1 MAGMDAVDFLS
12 KARKGEPKPVYVLCG
27 DEEFLKRQA
36 REALVGWVLGDADPA
51 YAVSTYPGDRAEW
64 STVRGELQTLPFLS
78 PRRVVVIDQAD
89 EFVSDNRPALE
100 KYVAKPSPGVLVLDV
115 RSWPSNTKLA
125 KALPDEATI
134 VCKTPKPSQLPAW
147 CLQRARSEYGKKL
160 AEPAAQLLV
169 ELVEPSLGLLDQ
181 ELAKLATYVGDAAGI
196 TVEDVDVLCGRSR
209 SAETFKIFEAIGQA
223 KPAEALAI
231 LQRLLADGEEP
242 LALLGAFSWQLRKLA
257 QAGRLAVQGVSVP
270 EALREVGF
278 GPWQV
283 EKVEPQ
289 LRHLGR
295 RRLEKLF
302 DWLLE
307 MDLGMK
313 GNNPL
318 PPAVQLER
326 FVVKLAQPRKATG

>member
-1 MAGMDAVDFLS
+1 MDAVDFLNKS
-12 KARKGEPKPVYVLCG
+12 RRGEPQPVYVLFG
-27 DEEFLKRQA
+27 DEEFLKREA
-36 REALVGWVLGDADPA
+36 RAALTRWLLDDADPA
-51 YAVSTYPGDRAEW
+51 FAVSSYPGDRADW

-89 EFVSDNRPALE
+89 EFVSNNRQALE
-100 KYVAKPSPGVLVLDV
+100 KYVGKPSPGVLILEV

-125 KALPDEATI
+125 KLVADEATI
-134 VCKTPKPSQLPAW
+134 VCKVPKPAQLPAW
-147 CLQRARSEYGKKL
+147 CVQRASVAYGKKL
-160 AEPAAQLLV
+160 AAPAAQLLV

-181 ELAKLATYVGDAAGI
+181 ELAKLSTYVGDAATI
-196 TVEDVDVLCGRSR
+196 TAQDVDVLCGRSR
-209 SAETFKIFEAIGQA
+209 AAETFKIFEAIGQG
-223 KPAEALAI
+223 KPGEALTI
-231 LQRLLADGEEP
+231 LEHLLADGDEP
-242 LALLGAFSWQLRKLA
+242 LALLGAFSWQLRRLA
-257 QAGRLAVQGVSVP
+257 QVNRLTLQGLSLP

-278 GPWQV
+278 GPWQID
-283 EKVEPQ
+283 KVEPQ

-307 MDLGMK
+307 ADLGMK

-326 FVVKLAQPRKATG
+326 LVVKLAQPRKTTS